1 MEEQIEN
8 EITHESEDDEDVVQ
22 GGWVTVTT
30 NNVKVMTLFRI
41 SKIVTEPI
49 LFQESSNKGN

>member
-8 EITHESEDDEDVVQ
+8 EIIHESEDDEDVVQ

-30 NNVKVMTLFRI
+30 NNVKVI
-41 SKIVTEPI
+41 SFCLEHQRKCP
-49 LFQESSNKGN
+49 

>member
-8 EITHESEDDEDVVQ
+8 EIIHESEDDEDVVQ

-30 NNVKVMTLFRI
+30 NNVKVIPLF
-41 SKIVTEPI
+41 
-49 LFQESSNKGN
+49 